1 MPMNQ
6 IDTFKT
12 VNVLTL
18 AFLIGYLVFSIN
30 WLLWVAFLLAI
41 GNAFESRITSWIA
54 EYWMKLAGILGNFNS
69 KIILSVMFFI
79 VLTPLAFV
87 YRLFN
92 RELVNHFRKNQR
104 RSYFDDVN
112 KSFTKSDFEKLW

>member
-1 MPMNQ
+1 MNQ

-54 EYWMKLAGILGNFNS
+54 EYWMKLAVIVGNFNS
-69 KIILSVMFFI
+69 KIILSVIFFI
-79 VLTPLAFV
+79 VLTPIALV
-87 YRLFN
+87 YRFFN
-92 RELVNHFRKNQR
+92 QELVNHFRKNQR
-104 RSYFDDVN
+104 QSYFDDVN

>member
-54 EYWMKLAGILGNFNS
+54 EYWMKLAGILGKFNS